1 MWPELFKIPGTDF
14 PVATYGVLVAAGFVL
29 ALWLIARVAERDGLP
44 RNKVYDLGLYVL
56 ASGLIGSKLLLIITE
71 WNELG
76 SLERIFSLNLLQSA
90 GVYYGGFLIALAVG
104 MFLTFRWRLP
114 WRKAVDA
121 FAPGVALGH
130 AIGRVGCFSAG
141 CCWGRETSSWIGVKF
156 TERAHELTGVPIDA
170 ALIPTQL
177 IEAGANLAIFGL
189 LMWIRRRRS
198 FEGQVMFA
206 YLMLYGVARFIIEF
220 WRGDER
226 GQVLSLSTS
235 QFISALMFPVGLALW
250 IYYRK
255 RADREPSEEREV
267 AAEPA
272 MRDA

>member
-44 RNKVYDLGLYVL
+44 RNRIYDLGLYVL
-56 ASGLIGSKLLLIITE
+56 ASGLIGSKLLLVITE
-71 WNELG
+71 WKELG
-76 SLERIFSLNLLQSA
+76 SFDRIFSINLLQSA

-104 MFLTFRWRLP
+104 MFLTIRWRLP

-130 AIGRVGCFSAG
+130 AVGRVGCFSAG
-141 CCWGRETSSWIGVKF
+141 CCWGRETSSWIGVTF
-156 TERAHELTGVPIDA
+156 TQRAHELTGVPIEA
-170 ALIPTQL
+170 PLIPTQL
-177 IEAGANLAIFGL
+177 IEAAANLAIFGL
-189 LMWIRRRRS
+189 LIWIRRRRS

-206 YLMLYGVARFIIEF
+206 YLMLYGAARFVIEF
-220 WRGDER
+220 WRGDDR
-226 GQVLSLSTS
+226 GQLLGLSTS
-235 QFISALMFPVGLALW
+235 QFISAVMFPAGLALW

-255 RADREPSEEREV
+255 RAEKESPEQQGV

-272 MRDA
+272 SIK